1 MMRNATFLRYAL
13 VGIFNT
19 VIYGALVWLFL
30 RWTFFARYIAIA
42 IAFSIAM
49 LFQYSANRIFTFNSR
64 QRRSAEVPKYLMA
77 AALNYALTVFVIW
90 LAVDVLSIPKGW
102 AAMLAAGIVA
112 GFGYVLALFWVY
124 R

>member
-1 MMRNATFLRYAL
+1 MMCKATFLKYAI

-19 VIYGALVWLFL
+19 LIYGVLVWLFL
-30 RWTFFARYIAIA
+30 QWTFFPRYVAIA
-42 IAFSIAM
+42 IAFAIAM

-64 QRRSAEVPKYLMA
+64 QRRSAEITKYLA
-77 AALNYALTVFVIW
+77 AAVINYALTIFVIW
-90 LAVDVLSIPKGW
+90 VAVDVLSAPKGW